1 LATKR
6 STWPGSGADNFDGA
20 FLDSDTISFSLG
32 GGQNASWTGFFFVA
46 NNSNLA
52 TTAGAHGTFTATK
65 NSEVDENSSAV
76 LSMPVIRTGEFA
88 VGFIGTASLEFQ
100 QSVASGIFVEVT
112 ANPGALL
119 TIDQP
124 NAFLGSVQ
132 LGDPTSSGIGETIR
146 LLGLQSAD
154 SYSFLNDILSLY
166 SGNTVIDT
174 LRMQNGLAGSSPV
187 QPAMVRAHFRAGVG
201 LRNPGSEDSLTSM
214 GHRRHSAACPMQST
228 LGRLPCSRSQEAFGG
243 HHCCPLPVRRTALR
257 GGLERRQRMN
267 CRISPDGRAHR
278 AIHFDAPMTFIAI
291 HDSVMSEQD

>member
-1 LATKR
+1 
-6 STWPGSGADNFDGA
+6 
-20 FLDSDTISFSLG
+20 
-32 GGQNASWTGFFFVA
+32 
-46 NNSNLA
+46 
-52 TTAGAHGTFTATK
+52 
-65 NSEVDENSSAV
+65 
-76 LSMPVIRTGEFA
+76 MPVIGTGEFA

-174 LRMQNGLAGSSPV
+174 LRMQNVTPFGFDVFKANGAINIMALNA
-187 QPAMVRAHFRAGVG
+187 PAARSRRRLLVY
-201 LRNPGSEDSLTSM
+201 LCTS
-214 GHRRHSAACPMQST
+214 RP
-228 LGRLPCSRSQEAFGG
+228 
-243 HHCCPLPVRRTALR
+243 R
-257 GGLERRQRMN
+257 GE
-267 CRISPDGRAHR
+267 P
-278 AIHFDAPMTFIAI
+278 
-291 HDSVMSEQD
+291 